1 MVTEQELRDR
11 IKWLEDFSQ
20 QNADKPK
27 AAAQIAA
34 QIAALRWVLSGSDE
48 PTLHVEGERR

>member
-20 QNADKPK
+20 QNADKPE